1 MDSKEKI
8 TLNEKDYFIDAL
20 TDSGKSIVESIK
32 FVEAEINRHKNQIAV
47 LNTAKATY
55 INSLQSEVEKKN

>member
-1 MDSKEKI
+1 MDNNEKI
-8 TLNEKDYFIDAL
+8 TLNEKDYFIGEM

-32 FVEAEINRHKNQIAV
+32 FVEAEINRHQNQIAV

-55 INSLQSEVEKKN
+55 INSLQSEIEKKN

>member
-55 INSLQSEVEKKN
+55 VNSLQSEVEKKN